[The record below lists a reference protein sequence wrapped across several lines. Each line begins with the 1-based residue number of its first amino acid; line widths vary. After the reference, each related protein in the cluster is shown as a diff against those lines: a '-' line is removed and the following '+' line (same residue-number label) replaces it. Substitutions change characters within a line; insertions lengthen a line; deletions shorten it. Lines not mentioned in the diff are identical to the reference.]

1 MHVVGAKTRERVL
14 PRLTRQKQTEGRIS
28 LP

>member
-1 MHVVGAKTRERVL
+1 MHVVGAKTRRRVL
-14 PRLTRQKQTEGRIS
+14 PRLTRLKQAEGRIS